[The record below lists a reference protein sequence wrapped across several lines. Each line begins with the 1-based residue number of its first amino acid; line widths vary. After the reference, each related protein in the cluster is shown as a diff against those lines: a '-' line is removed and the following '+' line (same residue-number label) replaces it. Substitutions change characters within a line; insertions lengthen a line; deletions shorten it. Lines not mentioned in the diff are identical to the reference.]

1 MCIFTNLGFLQHERN
16 VKGKK
21 AMKHIVVLGGG
32 YGGMRV
38 IQKLLG
44 SNKLQDIQIT
54 LVDKVPYHCLKT
66 EYYALAAG
74 TEADQ
79 HLRVTFPND
88 RRLVIKYGDVQAVNM
103 DEKTVLFKNSEEL
116 LSFDQ
121 LVIGLG
127 CEDKYHGI
135 PGAEEHS
142 LSIQSI
148 RKARAAYQKI
158 QDIGPGGTVSIVG
171 GGLSGVEL
179 ASELRESRPDI
190 KVILFDRGKT
200 VLSMFPEKL
209 HTYVQKWLIDHGVTL
224 VNQASIT
231 KLEEN
236 IVYNHGKPTFS
247 DAIIWTAGIQANEV
261 VRNLNV
267 EKDAMGRAFLT
278 KHHHIEGHK
287 DIFIV
292 GDCAALNHAPSAQL
306 AEAQGEQIVMI
317 MEKMHNNE
325 PLPET
330 MPKIKLKGVLG
341 SLGKKHG
348 FGVMG
353 DRTLLG
359 RVPRVLKTG
368 VLWMYRYHTG

>member
-1 MCIFTNLGFLQHERN
+1 
-16 VKGKK
+16 
-21 AMKHIVVLGGG
+21 MKHIVVLGGG
-32 YGGMRV
+32 YGGLRV
-38 IQKLLG
+38 IQKLLA
-44 SNKLQDIQIT
+44 SSKLKDVKIT

-74 TEADQ
+74 TEADY

-88 RRLVIKYGDVQAVNM
+88 TRLEIKYGDIHSINIE
-103 DEKTVLFKNSEEL
+103 EKQVSFKNNDEI

-121 LVIGLG
+121 LVVGLG
-127 CEDKYHGI
+127 CEDNFHGI
-135 PGAEEHS
+135 PGAKEHS
-142 LSIQSI
+142 LGIQSM
-148 RKARAAYQKI
+148 RRARNAYQTI
-158 QDIGPGGTVSIVG
+158 QNIEPGGTVSIVG

-179 ASELRESRPDI
+179 ASELRESRPDL
-190 KVILFDRGKT
+190 KVILFDRGKN
-200 VLSMFPEKL
+200 VLSMFPPKL
-209 HTYVQKWLIDHGVTL
+209 HLYVQKWLIEHGVTL
-224 VNQASIT
+224 INEASIT
-231 KLEEN
+231 KVEKN
-236 IVYNHGKPTFS
+236 TVFNYDKPTYS

-267 EKDAMGRAFLT
+267 EKDHLGRILLT
-278 KHHHIEGHK
+278 KHHHIEGNK
-287 DIFIV
+287 DIFVV

-317 MEKMHNNE
+317 IEKIHSNE

-353 DRTLLG
+353 ERTLTG

-368 VLWMYRYHTG
+368 VLWMYKHHTG

>member
-1 MCIFTNLGFLQHERN
+1 
-16 VKGKK
+16 
-21 AMKHIVVLGGG
+21 MKHIVVLGGG

-38 IQKLLG
+38 IQKLLA
-44 SNKLQDIQIT
+44 SNKLEDFKIT

-88 RRLVIKYGDVQAVNM
+88 KRLEIKYGDVQAVNI
-103 DEKTVLFKNSEEL
+103 ENNTVSFKNTEDL
-116 LSFDQ
+116 LSFDK

-148 RKARAAYQKI
+148 RKARMAYQKI
-158 QDIGPGGTVSIVG
+158 QDIEPGGTVSIVG

-179 ASELRESRPDI
+179 ASELRESRPDV

-209 HTYVQKWLIDHGVTL
+209 HLYVQKWLIEHGVTL
-224 VNQASIT
+224 INQANIT

-236 IVYNHGKPTFS
+236 TVYNHGKPTYS
-247 DAIIWTAGIQANEV
+247 DVIIWTAGIQANEV

-267 EKDAMGRAFLT
+267 EKDSLGRAFLT
-278 KHHHIEGHK
+278 KHHFIEGHENV
-287 DIFIV
+287 FIV

-317 MEKMHNNE
+317 IEKMYNNE
-325 PLPET
+325 QLPET

-368 VLWMYRYHTG
+368 VLWMYKYHTG